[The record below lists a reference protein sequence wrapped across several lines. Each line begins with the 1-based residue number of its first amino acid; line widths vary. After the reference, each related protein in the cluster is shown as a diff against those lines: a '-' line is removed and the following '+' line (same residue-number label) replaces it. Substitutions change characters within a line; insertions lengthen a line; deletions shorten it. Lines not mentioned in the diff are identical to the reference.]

1 MSSVDPLGSSTSA
14 TSRPASAADQLG
26 QKDFLKLMMTQFSN
40 QDPFK
45 PMDATQFLGQLAQF
59 STVNGING
67 MQGSLATLVD
77 SFKSDQMLSGAMLVG
92 REVLVPTTT
101 VALPAS
107 GTVNGAVDV
116 PEGTQQVVIG
126 IKDSAGQL
134 VRQFSV
140 AADAGTN
147 EFAWDG
153 NLQDGTRATAGPYT
167 VEALGITAGKN
178 SSLQVL
184 VSDKVG
190 SVTLDPTTSNL
201 VLNTATQGTVPL
213 AAVRRIS

>member
-1 MSSVDPLGSSTSA
+1 MYSVDPLGSSTNA
-14 TSRPASAADQLG
+14 ASRPASAADQLG
-26 QKDFLKLMMTQFSN
+26 QKDFLKLMMAQFSN

-59 STVNGING
+59 STVNGISG

-92 REVLVPTTT
+92 REVLVPTAT

-107 GTVNGAVDV
+107 GAVNCAVDV

-140 AADAGTN
+140 PADAGTN

-153 NLQDGTRATAGPYT
+153 NLQDGTRATAGPYSI
-167 VEALGITAGKN
+167 EAVGITAGKS